1 MTGSHGGCGNLVEN
15 AEVGGC
21 VSCAGCVRDFQ
32 NKFLYP
38 YISTHKTP
46 ERHENIR
53 LILKNTDTSDT
64 LGTS

>member
-1 MTGSHGGCGNLVEN
+1 MPV
-15 AEVGGC
+15 
-21 VSCAGCVRDFQ
+21 VSEIF
-32 NKFLYP
+32 KTSFLYP

-53 LILKNTDTSDT
+53 LIRKNTDTSDT